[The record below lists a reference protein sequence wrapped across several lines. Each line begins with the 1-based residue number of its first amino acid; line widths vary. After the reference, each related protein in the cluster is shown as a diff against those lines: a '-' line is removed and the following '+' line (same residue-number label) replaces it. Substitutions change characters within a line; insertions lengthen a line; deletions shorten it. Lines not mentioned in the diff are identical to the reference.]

1 MSGSSLKHRQSSI
14 MPNSKTTKIVVAC
27 DSFKGSLTS
36 LEAGQA
42 VAHGVSVADSQAK
55 VRVVAVADGGEGT
68 VDAVIATTG
77 GSIVRCAVQGPSG
90 NPTSARYAIVD
101 DGRCAVMELAE
112 ASGLGL
118 VPADRLDPLSTSSF
132 GTGQMIAD
140 ALDRGCR
147 RIVIGIGGSATV
159 DGGTGLLEALGARFS
174 DVNGKRVLPCG
185 ATLSDIADIDL
196 SALDK
201 RLVATEITVAC
212 DVDNVLCGPQGAAFV
227 FGPQKGATPQQCALL
242 DNGLAHFAVLAER
255 ITGTNLGAIKGGG
268 AAGGVGAALAAFLK
282 ADLVPGSHAL
292 LDAIGFDAI
301 IADADL
307 IITGEG
313 HIDRQTLGGKLP
325 FGVLQRGIGAGIPVI
340 AVAGRVSDAE
350 LLTDSGFAAVIP
362 IVDNDFDPAK
372 DMNPSTAKANI
383 VRAVVDFINA
393 NKRR

>member
-1 MSGSSLKHRQSSI
+1 

-68 VDAVIATTG
+68 VDAVIAATG
-77 GSIVRCAVQGPSG
+77 GNIIRCAVQGPSG
-90 NPTSARYAIVD
+90 NPTWARYAVVD

-112 ASGLGL
+112 ASGLAL
-118 VPADRLDPLSTSSF
+118 VPADRLDPLSTSTF

-140 ALDRGCR
+140 ALGRGCR

-174 DVNGKRVLPCG
+174 DVNGKRIRPCG

-201 RLVATEITVAC
+201 RLAATEITVAC

-242 DNGLAHFAVLAER
+242 DSGLAHFAVVAER
-255 ITGTNLGAIKGGG
+255 ITGSNLGAIKGGG

-292 LDAIGFDAI
+292 LDAIGFDTI

-340 AVAGRVSDAE
+340 AVAGRVSDAK
-350 LLTDSGFAAVIP
+350 LLTNSGFAAVIP

-372 DMNPSTAKANI
+372 DMDPSMAKANI
-383 VRAVVDFINA
+383 VRAVIDFINA